1 MWKTVGNYIIRRLIY
16 LIPTVLLISVISFAV
31 INAPPGDIL
40 TSQIEELEQK
50 FGAAAEQQV
59 EALRTRYGLD
69 QPLYKRYFTW
79 VKGIM
84 LRGDFGMS
92 FSGAYVIE
100 QRPVKDILLERLPY
114 TILISLLTLAFT
126 WIFAIPIAVYSAA
139 RQHSFFDYFFT
150 FIAFVGRSTPNF
162 LLALVLMYIG
172 YVNFGWSLGGMFS
185 AEHVNSAWSWARFT
199 DFLQHLVVPVI
210 VIGVGG
216 MASIVRV
223 LRATMLDELGKDYV
237 QTARAKGVPE
247 WRVIWTHP
255 TKVAMLPIVS
265 TIGWLL
271 PGIFSGSTVTA
282 IVLNLPTIGLS
293 MYTALRDQDMYLAG
307 SCILVFSVLTVIG
320 TLISDIL
327 LVKIDPRIRYD

>member
-1 MWKTVGNYIIRRLIY
+1 MGSFIVRRLIY
-16 LIPTVLLISVISFAV
+16 LIPTVLLISLASFIV

-50 FGAAAEQQV
+50 YGAAAERQV
-59 EALRTRYGLD
+59 EALRERYGLD
-69 QPLYKRYFTW
+69 DPLLTRYFKW
-79 VKGIM
+79 MKGIV

-100 QRPVKDILLERLPY
+100 QRPVLDIILERLPY
-114 TILISLLTLAFT
+114 TILISVLTLFFT
-126 WIFAIPIAVYSAA
+126 WAVAIPIAVYSAA
-139 RQHSFFDYFFT
+139 RQHSIFDYIFT

-162 LLALVLMYIG
+162 LLALVLMYLA

-185 AEHVNSAWSWARFT
+185 SQYVSAPWSWAKLI
-199 DFLQHLVVPVI
+199 DFMQHLVVPVI
-210 VIGVGG
+210 VIGTGG

-247 WRVIWTHP
+247 WKVIWTHP

-293 MYTALRDQDMYLAG
+293 MYSALRDQDMYLAG

-327 LVKIDPRIRYD
+327 LAKMDPRIRYD

>member
-1 MWKTVGNYIIRRLIY
+1 MGSYIIRRLLY
-16 LIPTVLLISVISFAV
+16 FIPTVLLISVISFVV

-40 TSQIEELEQK
+40 TSQIEELEQQY
-50 FGAAAEQQV
+50 GAAAERQV
-59 EALRTRYGLD
+59 QALRERYGLD
-69 QPLYKRYFTW
+69 EPLYKRYFTW
-79 VKGIM
+79 MKGII

-100 QRPVKDILLERLPY
+100 SRPVKDILLERLPY
-114 TILISLLTLAFT
+114 TVLISLLTLFFT
-126 WIFAIPIAVYSAA
+126 WATAIPIAVYSAA

-172 YVNFGWSLGGMFS
+172 YVKFGWSLGGMFS
-185 AEHVNSAWSWARFT
+185 SEFVSAPWSWARLA
-199 DFLQHLVVPVI
+199 DFMRHLVVPVI
-210 VIGVGG
+210 VIGTAG

-237 QTARAKGVPE
+237 ETARAKGVPE

-255 TKVAMLPIVS
+255 TKVALLPIIS

-320 TLISDIL
+320 TLLSDIL
-327 LVKIDPRIRYD
+327 LATMDPRIRYD

>member
-1 MWKTVGNYIIRRLIY
+1 MGSFIVRRLIY
-16 LIPTVLLISVISFAV
+16 LIPTVLLISLASFIV

-50 FGAAAEQQV
+50 YGAAAERQV
-59 EALRTRYGLD
+59 EALRERYGLD
-69 QPLYKRYFTW
+69 DPLLTRYFKW
-79 VKGIM
+79 MKGIV

-100 QRPVKDILLERLPY
+100 QRPVLDIILERLPY
-114 TILISLLTLAFT
+114 TILISVLTLFFT
-126 WIFAIPIAVYSAA
+126 WAVAIPIAVYSAA
-139 RQHSFFDYFFT
+139 RQHSIFDYIFT
-150 FIAFVGRSTPNF
+150 FVAFVGRSTPNF
-162 LLALVLMYIG
+162 LLALVLMYLA

-185 AEHVNSAWSWARFT
+185 SQYVSAPWSWAKLI
-199 DFLQHLVVPVI
+199 DFMQHLVVPVI
-210 VIGVGG
+210 VIGTGG

-247 WRVIWTHP
+247 WKVIWTHP

-293 MYTALRDQDMYLAG
+293 MYSALRDQDMYLAG

-327 LVKIDPRIRYD
+327 LAKMDPRIRYD

>member
-1 MWKTVGNYIIRRLIY
+1 MGAFILRRILY
-16 LIPTVLLISVISFAV
+16 FIPTVLLISIISFIV

-50 FGAAAEQQV
+50 YGAAAERQV
-59 EALRTRYGLD
+59 QALRERYGLD
-69 QPLYKRYFTW
+69 QPLLVRYFAW
-79 VKGIM
+79 MKGII

-100 QRPVKDILLERLPY
+100 QRPVLDILLERLPY
-114 TILISLLTLAFT
+114 TLLISVLTLLFT
-126 WIFAIPIAVYSAA
+126 WVMAIPIAVYSAA
-139 RQHSFFDYFFT
+139 RQHSLIDYVFT

-162 LLALVLMYIG
+162 LIALVLMYLA

-185 AEHVNSAWSWARFT
+185 QQYVSAPWSWAKLV

-210 VIGVGG
+210 VIGTGG

-247 WRVIWTHP
+247 WKVIWTHP
-255 TKVAMLPIVS
+255 TKVALLPIVS

-293 MYTALRDQDMYLAG
+293 MYNALRNQDMYLAG

-327 LVKIDPRIRYD
+327 LAKMDPRIRYD